1 MENQQG
7 QAWIDLRKLRKERGW
22 VQAKAAD
29 KLGVTREHVSAIE
42 NGRRGISMKMMAT
55 IIRVFG
61 VKYEDF
67 YQSPAKAD
75 EACSTKE
82 DESE

>member
-7 QAWIDLRKLRKERGW
+7 RAWIDLRKLRKERGW
-22 VQAKAAD
+22 VQADTAE
-29 KLGVTREHVSAIE
+29 KLGVTREHLSAVE
-42 NGRRGISMKMMAT
+42 NNRRGISMKMMAS

-67 YQSPAKAD
+67 YQSS
-75 EACSTKE
+75 E
-82 DESE
+82 ESEQEHQ